1 MISLKHII
9 PFAGYDETLAWHI
22 MEVDPARAALQIDV
36 WYQAEK
42 VHQMTV
48 SFPEYDRFAHEFRK
62 VHEQF
67 PGIVSFEKGDFT
79 FELMYDRLGHV
90 QIKWRLAG
98 ERKHVLPSD
107 QSYIGQALAS
117 IGVYM

>member
-1 MISLKHII
+1 LKHII
-9 PFAGYDETLAWHI
+9 PFAGYNETLAWHI
-22 MEVDPARAALQIDV
+22 VEVDPARAALKIDV

-48 SFPEYDRFAHEFRK
+48 SFPEYDRFAHEFLK

-79 FELMYDRLGHV
+79 LELMYDRLGHV
-90 QIKWRLAG
+90 RIKWSLAG
-98 ERKHVLPSD
+98 EGAHVLASD
-107 QSYIGQALAS
+107 QSYVGQALAS

>member
-1 MISLKHII
+1 MKHII
-9 PFAGYDETLAWHI
+9 SFAGYDETFAWHI
-22 MEVDPARAALQIDV
+22 MEVDPARATLQIDV

-48 SFPEYDRFAHEFRK
+48 SFSEYDRFAHEFRK
-62 VHEQF
+62 IHEQF

-79 FELMYDRLGHV
+79 FELIYDRLGHV
-90 QIKWRLAG
+90 RIKWSLAS
-98 ERKHVLPSD
+98 EETHVLASD

>member
-1 MISLKHII
+1 LKHII
-9 PFAGYDETLAWHI
+9 SFAGYDETLAWHI
-22 MEVDPARAALQIDV
+22 MEVDPAHAALLIHV

-48 SFPEYDRFAHEFRK
+48 SFSEYDRFAHEFLK

-67 PGIVSFEKGDFT
+67 PGSISFEKGDFT
-79 FELMYDRLGHV
+79 LELTYDRLGHV
-90 QIKWRLAG
+90 RIKWSLAG
-98 ERKHVLPSD
+98 EATHVLASD